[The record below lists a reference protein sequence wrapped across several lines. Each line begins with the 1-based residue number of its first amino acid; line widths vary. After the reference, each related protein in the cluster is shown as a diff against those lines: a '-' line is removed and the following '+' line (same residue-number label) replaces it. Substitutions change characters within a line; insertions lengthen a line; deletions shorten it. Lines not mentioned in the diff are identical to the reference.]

1 MQMNISSPGHFDLML
16 ILFTFLCIAVR
27 NFPSQR
33 RARTTCNKQHTA
45 QKTQIATKVYVDNTS
60 SYTVLSC
67 HHTKPNHAAL
77 DYTAFHYYTTSYSE
91 CLDYLLYFN
100 IQRTKEYGIAMMCY
114 YTTDNDTD
122 STLYT
127 SYKVEAVISVVS
139 FLMPH
144 VTTGT
149 AERPE
154 LLRARNRFR
163 R

>member
-1 MQMNISSPGHFDLML
+1 MTMNANEYKFTRALWFDADTFHFPLHCCEKFPKPEARSYNLQQTTHSSQK
-16 ILFTFLCIAVR
+16 
-27 NFPSQR
+27 N
-33 RARTTCNKQHTA
+33 

-77 DYTAFHYYTTSYSE
+77 YYTAFHYII
-91 CLDYLLYFN
+91 LYN
-100 IQRTKEYGIAMMCY
+100 THRNWIHAA
-114 YTTDNDTD
+114 
-122 STLYT
+122 LYT

-139 FLMPH
+139 SLMPH

>member
-1 MQMNISSPGHFDLML
+1 MNISSTEHFDLML
-16 ILFTFLCIAVR
+16 ILFTFLCNAVR
-27 NFPSQR
+27 NFPSRR
-33 RARTTCNKQHTA
+33 RAGTTCNKQHTTHKKN
-45 QKTQIATKVYVDNTS
+45 QTKRKSVLSTVWSSNTS
-60 SYTVLSC
+60 SNTVLSC

-77 DYTAFHYYTTSYSE
+77 YYTAFHYII
-91 CLDYLLYFN
+91 LYN
-100 IQRTKEYGIAMMCY
+100 THQNYIHAA
-114 YTTDNDTD
+114 
-122 STLYT
+122 LYT

>member
-1 MQMNISSPGHFDLML
+1 ML
-16 ILFTFLCIAVR
+16 ILFTFLCTAVR

-33 RARTTCNKQHTA
+33 RALTTCNKQHTA
-45 QKTQIATKVYVDNTS
+45 YKKHQNTQVTMKEYVDNS
-60 SYTVLSC
+60 VVEQHFIQYSVKLSP
-67 HHTKPNHAAL
+67 HTTKPRCTKLHCISL
-77 DYTAFHYYTTSYSE
+77 YQTIHYTTHNE
-91 CLDYLLYFN
+91 
-100 IQRTKEYGIAMMCY
+100 T
-114 YTTDNDTD
+114 
-122 STLYT
+122 TLYS